1 MSHTF
6 RFNFHQTTAAI
17 VIPAI
22 ISSVMPIAL
31 GQVTQADI
39 ATLTQQVT
47 VVINGQNPGSGV
59 IIGKQGNTYT
69 VLTANHVVAS
79 PDEYQI
85 VTADGVEYALNY
97 TKVRR
102 LPNLDLALVEFTSNQ
117 TYAIAEM
124 GDSDI
129 AQPGTLVYIAG
140 WPHPG
145 IAITERIFQMT
156 PGQIS
161 GRSQSGTESGYEL
174 VYTNITRS
182 GMSGGP
188 VLDTLGRLIGIH
200 GRAEGQAIYNP
211 DTGDTVDIKSGF
223 NLGIPLDTFIESL
236 EAVDPTVL
244 STNPS
249 FATPLT
255 TAAKQALGENR
266 VTDALSLYK
275 RATEVNPEYLEAIFG
290 LGQAYY
296 ESGDRNMA
304 LSQFEKAVEL
314 TRAEMERL
322 RSLGTVELVAYNNNV
337 NVELALGTLLFTS
350 GDRLEGLNLLVGL
363 LQYNNQ
369 LVRDKLFQPDF
380 ASSRLRSDAVP
391 LQQYGEKILS
401 TEAGELPPEFNQGQV
416 LYELGQVQA
425 AIPYFQII
433 LDKYKN
439 DPRVMLALAIAFQE
453 TGQSD
458 RADVL
463 LQEIQSE
470 DSQDAVTGESGGWL
484 GIFWSDR
491 LIEKARPLIPP
502 QT

>member
-1 MSHTF
+1 MV
-6 RFNFHQTTAAI
+6 Q
-17 VIPAI
+17 
-22 ISSVMPIAL
+22 
-31 GQVTQADI
+31 
-39 ATLTQQVT
+39 
-47 VVINGQNPGSGV
+47 
-59 IIGKQGNTYT
+59 
-69 VLTANHVVAS
+69 
-79 PDEYQI
+79 
-85 VTADGVEYALNY
+85 
-97 TKVRR
+97 
-102 LPNLDLALVEFTSNQ
+102 FTSDRSYDMAQIGNSDQ
-117 TYAIAEM
+117 VIQ
-124 GDSDI
+124 GDI
-129 AQPGTLVYIAG
+129 VYIAG

-145 IAITERIFQMT
+145 EAITDRIFQFT
-156 PGQIS
+156 TGTVS
-161 GRSQSGTESGYEL
+161 GRSPSETSDGYEL

-188 VLDTLGRLIGIH
+188 LFNTDGELIGIH
-200 GRAEGQAIYNP
+200 GQSEGQNIYNP
-211 DTGDTVDIKSGF
+211 DTGDMVSVKAGF
-223 NLGIPLDTFIESL
+223 NLGIPLATFMQLNEPNPL
-236 EAVDPTVL
+236 PP
-244 STNPS
+244 NPS
-249 FATPLT
+249 FANPLT
-255 TAAKQALGENR
+255 HAAIQALGENR
-266 VTDALSLYK
+266 VADAISLYK
-275 RATEVNPEYLEAIFG
+275 RATQVNPEYLEAIFG

-322 RSLGTVELVAYNNNV
+322 RSLGTIEVLAYNNQV
-337 NVELALGTLLFTS
+337 NAELALGTLLFTS

-369 LVRDKLFQPDF
+369 MVRTKLFQPDF

-391 LQQYGEKILS
+391 LQQYAEKILS
-401 TEAGELPPEFNQGQV
+401 TAAGELPPEFNQGQV

-439 DPRVMLALAIAFQE
+439 DPRVMLALAVALQE

-463 LQEIQSE
+463 LQEIQTE
-470 DSQDAVTGESGGWL
+470 QSQDMVTGEPGGWL